1 MLGDRAA
8 ETKPIPR
15 PPRRDQFGL
24 MRRLLRTPESVLDEL
39 AESYGQVC
47 AMGAGPLRVVVV
59 GSPALI
65 HDLLMQPNDRFRAD
79 TPLSPF
85 PFVVGKHTM
94 IASDGPDHRR
104 RRGAV
109 QHAFGR
115 RRLNRWIPMI
125 VERTDA
131 AIDALLETDTERAPT
146 DMYPLGRRLLI
157 EIVVRALFGER
168 LVDRTAE
175 IDARFARSQR
185 YLSSPLYRQIP
196 HPIPF
201 TLRAGVRR
209 DRKALDAMIDT
220 RIADSRAN
228 RRAFDQHV
236 SDDVLDA
243 LVHDSDLSDA
253 EIRDQV
259 KSLIGAGYDTTASS
273 LAWVLWEAT
282 TTPHI
287 WQRLRDEADEVL
299 GPADQHRAVDE
310 KSLTNLAFAN
320 RVIRESLRLHPASG
334 VGAREAAVDLSVGP
348 YSIPKRTLVL
358 WAPYLAGRHADTWA
372 AADRFVPDRLIDL
385 DETQRAL
392 TDAAWVPFGRGPRM
406 CIGFA
411 LAQMELTLIT
421 ARLAQ
426 RLGLRPTA
434 PHPPRPVGLIV
445 SQPAGGAP
453 KHVRTRQPA
462 ATRSRMRISPLD
474 GAHVRGGWPT

>member
-1 MLGDRAA
+1 MGSMPVDHASG
-8 ETKPIPR
+8 TKPIPR
-15 PPRRDQFGL
+15 PPRRHQLGL
-24 MRRLLRTPESVLDEL
+24 LRRLLRTPESVLDEL
-39 AESYGQVC
+39 DGSYGPIC
-47 AMGAGPLRVVVV
+47 GMGAGPLRVVVV
-59 GSPALI
+59 GSPSLI
-65 HDLLMQPNDRFRAD
+65 HGLLMQPNDRFRAG

-94 IASDGPDHRR
+94 IASDGAEHRR

-115 RRLNRWIPMI
+115 RRLSRWIPMI

-131 AIDALLETDTERAPT
+131 AIDAVLGTDLERAAT
-146 DMYPLGRRLLI
+146 DMYPVGRRLLI

-175 IDARFARSQR
+175 IDARFARSQE

-209 DRKALDAMIDT
+209 DRRALDAMIDT
-220 RIADSRAN
+220 GIADSRAKP
-228 RRAFDQHV
+228 APPDGH
-236 SDDVLDA
+236 DGGDVLDA
-243 LVHDSDLSDA
+243 LVHHSDLSDA

-282 TTPHI
+282 TNPGV
-287 WQRLRDEADEVL
+287 WQRLREEADEVL
-299 GPADQHRAVDE
+299 GPHGRHLPVDE
-310 KSLTNLAFAN
+310 KSLASLAFAN
-320 RVIRESLRLHPASG
+320 QVMRESLRLHPASG
-334 VGAREAAVDLSVGP
+334 VGAREAAGDVRVGP
-348 YSIPKRTLVL
+348 YTIPKRTLVL
-358 WAPYLAGRHADTWA
+358 WSPYLAGRHAETWSDP
-372 AADRFVPDRLIDL
+372 DRFDPDRFIHV

-392 TDAAWVPFGRGPRM
+392 ADAAWVPFGRGPRM

-426 RLGLRPTA
+426 RLNLTPTA
-434 PHPPRPVGLIV
+434 PHPPKPVGLIV
-445 SQPAGGAP
+445 SQPTGGAVM
-453 KHVRTRQPA
+453 HVRPRLTTVER
-462 ATRSRMRISPLD
+462 
-474 GAHVRGGWPT
+474 

>member
-1 MLGDRAA
+1 MSVDHAVG
-8 ETKPIPR
+8 TKPIPR

-24 MRRLLRTPESVLDEL
+24 MRRLLATPESVLDEL
-39 AESYGQVC
+39 EQSYGPVC
-47 AMGAGPLRVVVV
+47 GMGAGPLRVVVV
-59 GSPALI
+59 GSPSLI
-65 HDLLMQPNDRFRAD
+65 RDLLMQPNDRFRAD

-94 IASDGPDHRR
+94 IASDGADHRR
-104 RRGAV
+104 RRSAV

-131 AIDALLETDTERAPT
+131 AIDAVLATERERAPT
-146 DMYPLGRRLLI
+146 DMYPVGRRLLI

-209 DRKALDAMIDT
+209 DRRALDAMIDT
-220 RIADSRAN
+220 GIADSRTNPPA
-228 RRAFDQHV
+228 DGHG

-273 LAWVLWEAT
+273 LAWMLWEAT
-282 TTPHI
+282 TNAHI

-299 GPADQHRAVDE
+299 GPPGHHRAVDE
-310 KSLTNLAFAN
+310 QSLARLAFAN
-320 RVIRESLRLHPASG
+320 RVMRESLRLHPASG
-334 VGAREAAVDLSVGP
+334 VGAREAAVDVSIGA
-348 YSIPKRTLVL
+348 YTIPKRTLVL
-358 WAPYLAGRHADTWA
+358 WSPYLAGRHAETWA
-372 AADRFVPDRLIDL
+372 DADRFDPDRLVDL

-392 TDAAWVPFGRGPRM
+392 ADAAWVPFGRGPRM
-406 CIGFA
+406 CVGFA

-426 RLGLRPTA
+426 RLDLTPTA
-434 PHPPRPVGLIV
+434 LHPPGPVGLIV
-445 SQPAGGAP
+445 SQPAGGALMHLRP
-453 KHVRTRQPA
+453 RQTTA
-462 ATRSRMRISPLD
+462 
-474 GAHVRGGWPT
+474 